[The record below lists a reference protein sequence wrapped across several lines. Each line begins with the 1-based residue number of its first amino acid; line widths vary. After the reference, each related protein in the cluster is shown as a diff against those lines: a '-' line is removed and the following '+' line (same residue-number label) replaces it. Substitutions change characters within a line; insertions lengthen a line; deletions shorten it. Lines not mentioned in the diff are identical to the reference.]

1 MACNVLDQR
10 RHLGGNQLNLFPAAF
25 NGLQAGK
32 QTLGLGFK
40 GFSRKYWW
48 LGLQVTAT
56 RKYAAWL
63 GFSQLES
70 GNLGW
75 QEIQV
80 DGNDGWSPIQV
91 SNGFLL
97 DLVMAKQWP
106 SGSQVVAKYCG
117 QVWFP
122 ATLFQY
128 TLIHVG
134 HSTIQKDDICINPL
148 LSMTENILI
157 DGERLFPNKFCS

>member
-10 RHLGGNQLNLFPAAF
+10 RHFGGNQLNLFPAAF

-48 LGLQVTAT
+48 LGFQVTVT
-56 RKYAAWL
+56 RKYSAWL
-63 GFSQLES
+63 GFSQVES
-70 GNLGW
+70 GNLDW

-106 SGSQVVAKYCG
+106 SGIQVVAKYCG

-157 DGERLFPNKFCS
+157 DGERLFPNQFCS